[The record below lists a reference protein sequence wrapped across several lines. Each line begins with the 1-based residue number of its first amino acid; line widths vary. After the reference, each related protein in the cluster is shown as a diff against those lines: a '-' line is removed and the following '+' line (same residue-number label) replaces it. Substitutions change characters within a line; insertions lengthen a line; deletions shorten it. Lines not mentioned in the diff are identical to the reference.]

1 MRGVVQVNFLAILDQ
16 VAAIC
21 ESVEGIK
28 TGFAPRDYPE
38 SLNESDLP
46 AAVSFLAGGS
56 RDVDALRSGR
66 ASCAVLESQDIT
78 IRVYLTPAAQSY
90 DMGAQVEY
98 SVPFL
103 GKVLDAFDARPR
115 LVNATG
121 NNKNDFD
128 PLKVGLDQAH
138 IKAHRGVTVQPY
150 GSILYFTV
158 DLTLTVDGRRTTE
171 KVEGN

>member
-1 MRGVVQVNFLAILDQ
+1 VNFLAILDQ

-21 ESVEGIK
+21 AGVEGIK
-28 TGFAPRDYPE
+28 TGFAPLNFPE

-46 AAVSFLAGGS
+46 AAVPFLAGGS
-56 RDVDALRSGR
+56 RDVDASRDGR
-66 ASCAVLESQDIT
+66 ASCAVLESQEIT
-78 IRVYLTPAAQSY
+78 VPIYLTPAAQGY

-103 GKVLDAFDARPR
+103 GLVLAAFDARPR

-121 NNKNDFD
+121 GNKNDFD

-138 IKAHRGVTVQPY
+138 VKSHRGVTVQPY

-158 DLTLTVDGRRTTE
+158 GLTLTVDGRRTTQ